1 MLILKNALRKNALMS
16 GLLARKMPN
25 ALLLFR
31 IVKRNAEQKHHAGL
45 FACPPKG
52 VKPLSM
58 WPNALRRMDAISRQF
73 KRLWPLLTLNNASR
87 KNALMNGLLARKMPN
102 ALLLFRIAK
111 RNVEQKHHAGL
122 FACPPKEVKPLS
134 MWPNVLRRMAAISR
148 QFKLMLL

>member
-1 MLILKNALRKNALMS
+1 M
-16 GLLARKMPN
+16 
-25 ALLLFR
+25 
-31 IVKRNAEQKHHAGL
+31 
-45 FACPPKG
+45 
-52 VKPLSM
+52 
-58 WPNALRRMDAISRQF
+58 
-73 KRLWPLLTLNNASR
+73 LTLNNASR